1 MNKCLGC
8 GSTLQSE
15 NQEKEGYVKELT
27 SAYCERCF
35 RIKNYGDYKF
45 IAKSNTEFVE
55 ILKDVN
61 KTKDL
66 VLLVVDIFNLPENFE
81 FITKYITNPILLVL
95 TKWDV
100 MPNVYEQKILDY
112 MDKYNL
118 NLCDKIIV
126 SSNKNYNMDVLI
138 DKIKLYQKSKNVYV
152 VGYTNAGKS
161 SLINKLIY
169 DYSENTPTITTS
181 LVPSTTLNS
190 IEVKL
195 DSSLTLIDTPGL
207 LFDSSIDNFVDINM
221 LKKITPRKKIKPITY
236 QVKSFQTIMIE
247 DILALELSNNNI
259 NMYFSSDLKI
269 ERYYK
274 KRKIDLEA
282 KVIEVAE
289 NTDVVISGLGFIKFT
304 KKEKIVLY
312 VIPKTHVFTRTS
324 LI

>member
-8 GSTLQSE
+8 GSVLQNDNPE
-15 NQEKEGYVKELT
+15 LEGYVKNLDNT
-27 SAYCERCF
+27 YCERCF

-45 IAKSNTEFVE
+45 IAKSNIEFVE
-55 ILKDVN
+55 ILNEVN

-81 FITKYITNPILLVL
+81 LITKHITNPILLVL

-100 MPNVYEQKILDY
+100 MPDIYEQKILDY
-112 MDKYNL
+112 MDQYHL

-138 DKIKLYQKSKNVYV
+138 DKIKFYQKSENVYV

-169 DYSENTPTITTS
+169 NYSENTPTITTS
-181 LVPSTTLNS
+181 IVPSTTLNS

-195 DSSLTLIDTPGL
+195 DNTLTLIDTPGL
-207 LFDSSIDNFVDINM
+207 LFESSIDNFIDIKT
-221 LKKITPRKKIKPITY
+221 LKKITPKRTIKPITY
-236 QVKSFQTIMIE
+236 QVKTFQTITIE
-247 DILALELSNNNI
+247 DLLALELNNNNI

-274 KRKIDLEA
+274 KRKFNLEA

-312 VIPKTHVFTRTS
+312 VIPGTHVFTRAS

>member
-81 FITKYITNPILLVL
+81 LIIKYITNPILLVL

-100 MPNVYEQKILDY
+100 MPNVYEQKVLDY

-118 NLCDKIIV
+118 DLCDKIIV

-312 VIPKTHVFTRTS
+312 VLPKTNVFTRTS

>member
-81 FITKYITNPILLVL
+81 IITKYITNPILLVL

-118 NLCDKIIV
+118 DLCDKIIV

-236 QVKSFQTIMIE
+236 QVKAFQTIMIE

-282 KVIEVAE
+282 KIIEVAE

-312 VIPKTHVFTRTS
+312 VLPKTRVFTRVS